1 MDTRLFKSL
10 YKNKLEFLKIIF
22 FSFKVKIKTLLK
34 KIIKYEDP
42 DRYQKQMKKMQARK
56 IGKYMNKYNFNKR
69 VNILNNQIKG
79 EKVIIKELIPNVYK
93 LSSE

>member
-1 MDTRLFKSL
+1 
-10 YKNKLEFLKIIF
+10 
-22 FSFKVKIKTLLK
+22 
-34 KIIKYEDP
+34 
-42 DRYQKQMKKMQARK
+42 MQARK

>member
-1 MDTRLFKSL
+1 MKILTGI
-10 YKNKLEFLKIIF
+10 KNKWKKCKLVKLENTWTNIIL
-22 FSFKVKIKTLLK
+22 I
-34 KIIKYEDP
+34 
-42 DRYQKQMKKMQARK
+42 
-56 IGKYMNKYNFNKR
+56 KR